1 MDQLP
6 QETINRIVSH
16 VGVRVG
22 AEYVKPWK
30 VKTLP
35 LARPSV
41 AALSRRFQAAVESLT
56 FRVLHIKSTEVSE
69 LEQMFDRHP
78 ARGQAL
84 KSLSISLV
92 LPQNGQRQ
100 QVDEYANDDV
110 RGANNV
116 SVTTGLEHIFNL
128 LAKWCG
134 DKPCVDL
141 EISDV
146 CPPVGADQS
155 SEPNYRFSLLN
166 LVDNGSSLQTLP
178 CVRRFVIHH
187 GSSTPW
193 HPAAVAALTSKMIR
207 AEHID
212 WQLGWNGAKLWGRY
226 YAMDFRWRE
235 ALVRA
240 VLEEPSYAS
249 DSPIIAPSV
258 TDFGCAIM
266 SPQAG
271 ENESLPNLLR
281 ASDGQDLV
289 GRAVQRL
296 SRGCEKLDYEG
307 PVHASFF
314 DSAQGGPGAWDKLR
328 VMNIKV
334 DMRGPHGK
342 WYFGFEAGAHDSD
355 EPMAGMSSQMPP
367 GYGATKQELED
378 ALVFWED
385 QMCRDQDD
393 DDDDDEDDHGDV
405 QSPRNTPADAELNP
419 LLASFARACARLP
432 SLEVASLEA
441 EYRNAENWPFVV
453 MVAAPG
459 KDLGGDWGERFAKG
473 DGTWR
478 WYLHVEGEWRPDRET
493 IDVLENFGRD
503 AAHRSGIDQTVVAF
517 LPWGTF

>member
-1 MDQLP
+1 MDRLP
-6 QETINRIVSH
+6 QETITRIVSDI
-16 VGVRVG
+16 GVRVG

-35 LARPSV
+35 LARPPV

-56 FRVLHIKSTEVSE
+56 FRTLHIKSTEVAD
-69 LEQMFDRHP
+69 LERMFNRYP

-84 KSLSISLV
+84 KALSISLMLSPTV
-92 LPQNGQRQ
+92 QRQ
-100 QVDEYANDDV
+100 EVDEWANNDD
-110 RGANNV
+110 RAANNA
-116 SVTTGLEHIFNL
+116 SVTTELEHIFNL

-134 DKPCVDL
+134 DNPCVDL
-141 EISDV
+141 EISGV
-146 CPPVGADQS
+146 CSAPAGADRS

-166 LVDNGSSLQTLP
+166 LVNKGSSLPTLP
-178 CVRRFVIHH
+178 CVRRFVIRH

-193 HPAAVAALTSKMIR
+193 HPAAVAALTSRMVR

-212 WQLGWNGAKLWGRY
+212 WQLGWNETKLWGRY
-226 YAMDFRWRE
+226 YAMDLQWRE

-240 VLEEPSYAS
+240 VLEESSSDATPIVAS
-249 DSPIIAPSV
+249 SV
-258 TDFGCAIM
+258 TKFGCTIV
-266 SPQAG
+266 SPQTG

-314 DSAQGGPGAWDKLR
+314 DPPAQGGPGAWNRLR
-328 VMNIKV
+328 VMNIKL

-342 WYFGFEAGAHDSD
+342 WYFGFEDGAHDGD
-355 EPMAGMSSQMPP
+355 EPMAGISNQMPP
-367 GYGATKQELED
+367 GYGATEQELKD
-378 ALVFWED
+378 ALEYYED
-385 QMCRDQDD
+385 HMCRDQDD
-393 DDDDDEDDHGDV
+393 DEGGDDDDGDV
-405 QSPRNTPADAELNP
+405 QPPRNTPADAELNP

-441 EYRNAENWPFVV
+441 EYKNAENWPFVLV
-453 MVAAPG
+453 VAAPG
-459 KDLGGDWGERFAKG
+459 KNLGGDWGERFAKG

-478 WYLHVEGEWRPDRET
+478 WFLHVEGEWRPDRET
-493 IDVLENFGRD
+493 MDVLECFGRH
-503 AAHRSGIDQTVVAF
+503 AARRAGTDQTVVAF

>member
-6 QETINRIVSH
+6 QETINRIVSY

-35 LARPSV
+35 LARPPV
-41 AALSRRFQAAVESLT
+41 AALSRRFQAAVERLT
-56 FRVLHIKSTEVSE
+56 FRVLHIKSTEVAD
-69 LEQMFDRHP
+69 LERMFDRHP

-92 LPQNGQRQ
+92 LPQTGQRQ
-100 QVDEYANDDV
+100 QVDGYANDDA
-110 RGANNV
+110 RAANNV

-146 CPPVGADQS
+146 CPPAGADQR

-166 LVDNGSSLQTLP
+166 LVDKGSTLPTLP
-178 CVRRFVIHH
+178 CVRTFVIRH

-193 HPAAVAALTSKMIR
+193 HPAAVAALTSKMTR

-212 WQLGWNGAKLWGRY
+212 WQLGWNDTKLWGRY
-226 YAMDFRWRE
+226 YAMDLRWRE

-240 VLEEPSYAS
+240 VLGESS
-249 DSPIIAPSV
+249 DDTPIIAPSV

-271 ENESLPNLLR
+271 ENESLPNLLCV
-281 ASDGQDLV
+281 SDGQDLV

-296 SRGCEKLDYEG
+296 SRGCEKLDYDG

-314 DSAQGGPGAWDKLR
+314 DSAQGGLGAWDKLR

-342 WYFGFEAGAHDSD
+342 WYFGFESGAHDGD
-355 EPMAGMSSQMPP
+355 EPMARISSQMPP
-367 GYGATKQELED
+367 GCGATEQELED
-378 ALVFWED
+378 ALVFYED

-393 DDDDDEDDHGDV
+393 DDDNDNDRGDV
-405 QSPRNTPADAELNP
+405 HPPRNTPADAELNP

-441 EYRNAENWPFVV
+441 EYKNAENWPFVV

-459 KDLGGDWGERFAKG
+459 KDLGGDWGERFAEG

-493 IDVLENFGRD
+493 MDVLGNFGRD
-503 AAHRSGIDQTVVAF
+503 AAHRSGTDQTVVAS